1 MFDEILK
8 RLPQEPVDGKKFWAN
23 DDEILSKDEVA
34 INYVADLLDTIGYDA
49 VTGYYDPEEDERNGE
64 VDEYTGYYYV
74 SI

>member
-8 RLPQEPVDGKKFWAN
+8 RLPREPVDGKKFWAN
-23 DDEILSKDEVA
+23 DEEILSKNECA
-34 INYVADLLDTIGYDA
+34 INHVADLLDTIGYDA

>member
-8 RLPQEPVDGKKFWAN
+8 RLPRELVEGKKFWSN
-23 DDEILSKDEVA
+23 DEEILSKDEVA

>member
-8 RLPQEPVDGKKFWAN
+8 RLPRELVEGKKFWSN
-23 DDEILSKDEVA
+23 DEEILSKDEVA
-34 INYVADLLDTIGYDA
+34 INYVADLMDTIGYDA